1 MQHTT
6 PPEHW
11 LAPLRVSSDRLD
23 TAVADL
29 SDEDLSRP
37 SFADGWS
44 IAQVLSHLGSAAEIC
59 ATLVERGL
67 KGSTRG
73 PQREELL
80 PVWERWNALPGPAQR
95 AAWQEAD
102 ARHLHLLDGLTPDQR
117 ESLRVPYF
125 SGLLGLADYAGY
137 RLSEQSVHA
146 WDITV
151 AQDPA
156 STIPAREVE
165 LLWQRLDLVATR
177 FRDAETLARLGPL
190 QFAVELTDAQ
200 RTLLLDLDAEL
211 HVYPCEPAEPAVTV
225 SGTAEA
231 VLRLVYGRNRPQDGV
246 EVTGVAT
253 LDDLRSLFPGY

>member
-11 LAPLRVSSDRLD
+11 LAALHASSDRLN
-23 TAVADL
+23 TAVVDL
-29 SDEDLSRP
+29 SDEALSRS

-44 IAQVLSHLGSAAEIC
+44 ISQVLSHLGSAAEIC
-59 ATLVERGL
+59 TALVERGL
-67 KGSTRG
+67 KGEPAG
-73 PQREELL
+73 PQREDLL
-80 PVWERWNALPGPAQR
+80 PVWARWDALPGPAQR

-102 ARHLHLLDGLTPDQR
+102 ARHLHLLDGLTDDQR

-125 SGLLGLADYAGY
+125 SGPLGIAEYAGY
-137 RLSEQSVHA
+137 RLSEQSVHG

-151 AQDPA
+151 ALDPA
-156 STIPAREVE
+156 STIPAQEVE
-165 LLWQRLDLVATR
+165 LLWQHLDLVATR
-177 FRDAETLARLGPL
+177 FRDAETLARLGPR
-190 QFAVELTDAQ
+190 QFAVELTDPQ

-211 HVYPCEPAEPAVTV
+211 HIYPCEPAEPAGVV
-225 SGTAEA
+225 SGAAEA

-246 EVTGVAT
+246 TVSGAAT